1 MILEFS
7 SPINSEYVIIV
18 NMCVLRIRTMKVCDR
33 KIIFF
38 LSYFL
43 KFVVE
48 SVLST
53 EIIWYITLPF
63 AISSSLSDLFAQHS
77 PRNSFIAGL
86 CSEKLLV
93 FGRERGPKTTLQVF

>member
-38 LSYFL
+38 VILFL

-53 EIIWYITLPF
+53 EIIW
-63 AISSSLSDLFAQHS
+63 
-77 PRNSFIAGL
+77 
-86 CSEKLLV
+86 
-93 FGRERGPKTTLQVF
+93 